1 MVFLSALLI
10 GFTLLGNEP
19 LSNARFES
27 TELILPSIGGVEYR
41 AERFSGVDLGNDSF
55 SWTGKIKSAR
65 GGFVSLAVVNGES
78 AVTVSF
84 ADGITYSFRGKL
96 KNLVLKPLVSSH
108 QVCGGCV
115 AVADGKLPADPRMGA
130 QPMLSWQN
138 GDANLIDL
146 LVVYPASVRSD
157 AGGTSAI
164 QAEIVKAV
172 ADSNLCYRNS
182 QVNVQLRLVHMEE
195 VSYTP
200 TGMLE
205 TDLSRLKATN
215 DGHIDN
221 VHALRDSYGADLVA
235 LLTTASNSGGL
246 ASTLMH
252 PSLDFESS
260 GFSVNVWTQIS
271 APSYTLAHEIGHNM
285 GCLHNV
291 EDSSGVTALYDFGA
305 FCYGKRWMN
314 SGQGVKTVMSYDTSP
329 SSTYPT
335 TIPYFSNP
343 LVDYQGTLT
352 GNAGSADNAQVLSS
366 TAPYVSNF
374 RTSVVQGILPEV
386 FNLEVVEGNYSN
398 LSVRLSAKPA
408 HAVEVSLSSSGDSD
422 LMLMSGTTLNFDSTN
437 WNLPHTVQLYAKPDS
452 DLTSDMG
459 TLILSSNGM
468 PSISVTL
475 SEVDNSSNMI
485 SGVLLSGVVVNEL
498 GVGLGGVS
506 LTLSNGGGQV
516 ITDAEGSF
524 LLELSTNWSG
534 AVTPL
539 RDGFS
544 FSPSTLNLGPIS
556 ADSLGHSMVAS
567 RSDILYVHGTAA
579 GAGDGTS
586 WANAYTDLGDALRAT
601 TLFTEVWVATG
612 TYKAGMVRSSTFLI
626 PPNIAVYGGFSGNEV
641 SRVNRDVLANVT
653 ILSGDLGILNNN
665 TDNAFHVVVP
675 SQGSVLDGFTITGG
689 NASENFSDDRG
700 KGAGLWAD
708 SASITVSNCK
718 FISNNAYQGGAA
730 IYLKDVNGTFSNCEI
745 ISNTTNSTGS
755 GAGLYLEDSNV
766 SFSSSIF
773 SDNQAHFH
781 AGAIRSENSEINLL
795 NCSLSA
801 NRSLTSNGG
810 GAMYLN
816 GGIFSIKSTSFT
828 NNQAT
833 FQGGAILISG
843 ASGSIED
850 SNFTGNQNTNSNGG
864 GALLIE
870 NSSPSILRCRFIENS
885 TSANNNGGAIKLDTS
900 SPIISDSYFVRNQ
913 SLVNSAGAVFID
925 STSNPIFSNNE
936 FHHNSAAQSA
946 GAVFIQT
953 GSNPIFS
960 DNQFH
965 SNTSSFSGGAFY
977 IDSSSNPIFSDNQ
990 FHSNISS
997 QSGGAIFID
1006 STSNPS
1012 FSKNEFRL
1020 NSAAQFGGA
1029 IFVDGSNLNLNG
1041 DLFLGNYANYGGG
1054 IAAQGTMSVSL
1065 SNVRALGN
1073 EANSSSSSS
1082 AGFIYLNSDV
1092 TSSTFVN
1099 SVFSGNKSLG
1109 RYGVYRPNGPSRFVN
1124 CSIVGNQAGS
1134 NGGVTLMFTGDSIEL
1149 DNCIVWNNT
1158 AGTGN
1163 DIGVNQG
1170 TATANY
1176 SLFNPSESIGIISG
1190 SNHQS
1195 NDPLFTDA
1203 NGPDNIA
1210 GTLDDD
1216 LTLQAGSP
1224 AIDQGSSSLANFSTS
1239 DVLSRNRVGSPDM
1252 GAYEF
1257 ASNSVPAFTSGNTF
1271 SLSENLTVVADLNAS
1286 DLDGDAIVFSISGGV
1301 DQDQFSIEASTGLL
1315 SFVTAPDFETP
1326 IDNGG
1331 DNSYT
1336 VEVSV
1341 SDGSSTSTLL
1351 LTISVVDVSEQAPV
1365 QNFTLNLS
1373 ASSGGSVSG
1382 AGSYVSGGN
1391 ATLLATPESGYL
1403 FSSWSGDL
1411 NSTTNPLTL
1420 SIDSN
1425 LTLFAN
1431 FVLANINST
1440 EPDFYGP
1447 RTFAQILESNFTK
1460 AWKDG
1465 IPTRL
1470 STIENRS
1477 HVILMDSSMQYCL
1490 STSEGNMTGLQAITV
1505 SSLTDSGSTY
1515 GQVLRSMFQVQDL
1528 NIETQ
1533 ATNSLANQYT
1543 IRPELMIYS
1552 AVDANAS
1559 TGVSTATS
1567 TLLRDIKSFTFQDQS
1582 TISYL
1587 AFSFNAST
1595 DSNATKVQAIQRY
1608 QFDSVSESFLPDSS
1622 WSASQWLKIGVSGV
1636 ELVSTEGDG
1645 TDFYFVEAS
1654 GLIDFS
1660 NTQGDSFN
1668 PASIQWQT
1676 NNFASWPTNP
1686 GTGQLDVVGL
1696 VDNPLMPGG
1705 RDYNEID
1712 ENYRLQFG
1720 TGESAKE
1727 VASAYLDQIEA
1738 ALLNN
1743 GESLRYDKALYLN
1756 VRDNML
1762 SHTIAAVDEYNAIL
1776 GTPTVPFVYF
1786 TNAQDSNGT
1795 YHPFMV
1801 VGAINGTGGPN
1812 FLIDVARPPG
1822 DGSSPQY
1829 SQQTIT
1835 RNAFLSTVLARI
1847 PLKDYGLIS
1856 SLSENDLSSYNSLI
1870 EDSGTGGARNVYNYA
1885 STSVNGIAVDGVK
1898 IYPAMNNTLVFAP
1911 TNAEITST
1919 GVHVGRGMGLHYHA
1933 DGHSFNGNGINL
1945 YNIED
1950 YEGHAHPPIIG
1961 FALDG
1966 LALYGKYEDAHSGMH
1981 GYGDALDE
1989 YGSHSHDGYGHHY
2002 HAFSEQVTNEWQGN
2016 DYTFTEHFLLAG
2028 AYRGSINA
2036 IPDFQNIGTNQ
2047 LKDSTLGKYV
2057 GALGTYVNTNFP
2069 VDSNESNSTFYSLT
2083 LTASVGGSVSGGGN
2097 FAADSNATLLAT
2109 PNPGYLF
2116 INWSGDLN
2124 STDNPLYLTV
2134 DSNLSLLANFTLDSN
2149 ESLPFD
2155 FNASTLEV
2163 AENSPIDSVVG
2174 HMHRTSGEENAS
2186 VTYTLEYNGSLDAP
2200 PFRIE
2205 SNGTI
2210 LTTGILDFET
2220 QSQYTVEIVGIT
2232 ENNQTATHFFSV
2244 YVLDINES
2252 GGGNVDSNESGY
2264 GVARN
2269 LLWIPAIQ
2277 NCLVV
2282 EEAVGMSIQMRADTK
2297 WAPNSL

>member
-1 MVFLSALLI
+1 MTASRQTLVFLSALLI

-27 TELILPSIGGVEYR
+27 TELILPAIGGVEYR

-96 KNLVLKPLVSSH
+96 KNLVLTRLVSSH

-115 AVADGKLPADPRMGA
+115 AVADGELPIDPRMGA

-146 LVVYPASVRSD
+146 LVVYPGVVRSD

-164 QAEIVKAV
+164 QAEIIKSV
-172 ADSNLCYRNS
+172 ADTNLCYQNS
-182 QVNVQLRLVHMEE
+182 QINVQLRLVHMEE
-195 VSYTP
+195 VNYTP
-200 TGMLE
+200 TGLLG
-205 TDLSRLKATN
+205 TDLDRLKGKS
-215 DGHIDN
+215 DGFMDN
-221 VHALRDSYGADLVA
+221 VHGVRDTYGADLVA
-235 LLTTASNSGGL
+235 LLSTTSDNGGL
-246 ASTLMH
+246 ASTLSH
-252 PSLDFESS
+252 PSLNFESS
-260 GFSVNVWTQIS
+260 GFSVNVWTQLS

-314 SGQGVKTVMSYDTSP
+314 SGQGVKTVMSYDTKP

-422 LMLMSGTTLNFDSTN
+422 LMLMSGATLNFDSTN
-437 WNLPHTVQLYAKPDS
+437 WNLPHTVQLYAKPDT
-452 DLTSDMG
+452 DLTSDTG
-459 TLILSSNGM
+459 TLILSSTGM
-468 PSISVTL
+468 PSISVAL
-475 SEVDNSSNMI
+475 SEVDNSSNLI

-544 FSPSTLNLGPIS
+544 FSPSTLNLGPLS

-567 RSDILYVHGTAA
+567 RSDILYVHGTAT

-601 TLFTEVWVATG
+601 TLFAEVWVATG

-641 SRVNRDVLANVT
+641 SRNSRDVLANVT

-675 SQGSVLDGFTITGG
+675 SQGAVLDGFTITGG
-689 NASENFSDDRG
+689 TASENFSDDRG

-718 FISNNAYQGGAA
+718 FISNNAYQGGSA

-766 SFSSSIF
+766 SFTSSIF
-773 SDNQAHFH
+773 SDNQAHYY

-816 GGIFSIKSTSFT
+816 GGSFSIKSTSFT

-965 SNTSSFSGGAFY
+965 SN
-977 IDSSSNPIFSDNQ
+977 
-990 FHSNISS
+990 ISS

-1006 STSNPS
+1006 STSNPI
-1012 FSKNEFRL
+1012 FSKNEFHL
-1020 NSAAQFGGA
+1020 NSAAQSGGA
-1029 IFVDGSNLNLNG
+1029 IFVNGSDLNLNG
-1041 DLFLGNYANYGGG
+1041 GLFLRNYANLGGG
-1054 IAAQGTMSVSL
+1054 IATQGTMAVSL

-1082 AGFIYLNSDV
+1082 AGFIYLNSGV
-1092 TSSTFVN
+1092 TNSIFVN

-1109 RYGVYRPNGPSRFVN
+1109 RYGVYRPTGSSRFVN
-1124 CSIVGNQAGS
+1124 CSIVGNEAGTD
-1134 NGGVTLMFTGDSIEL
+1134 GGVTLMFTGDSIEL
-1149 DNCIVWNNT
+1149 DNSIVWSNT
-1158 AGTGN
+1158 AGNGN
-1163 DIGVNQG
+1163 DIWVNAG

-1176 SLFNPSESIGIISG
+1176 SLFNPSESMGTISG
-1190 SNHQS
+1190 SNNLS
-1195 NDPLFTDA
+1195 SDPLFTDA
-1203 NGPDNIA
+1203 NGADNIA

-1301 DQDQFSIEASTGLL
+1301 DQNQFLIEASTGLL

-1326 IDNGG
+1326 TDSGG

-1351 LTISVVDVSEQAPV
+1351 LTISVVDVSEQGPV

-1431 FVLANINST
+1431 FVLSNINSN

-1515 GQVLRSMFQVQDL
+1515 GRVLRSMFQVQDL

-1595 DSNATKVQAIQRY
+1595 DSNATKVQASQRY

-1686 GTGQLDVVGL
+1686 STGQLDVVGL

-1720 TGESAKE
+1720 TGERAK
-1727 VASAYLDQIEA
+1727 
-1738 ALLNN
+1738 
-1743 GESLRYDKALYLN
+1743 
-1756 VRDNML
+1756 
-1762 SHTIAAVDEYNAIL
+1762 
-1776 GTPTVPFVYF
+1776 
-1786 TNAQDSNGT
+1786 
-1795 YHPFMV
+1795 
-1801 VGAINGTGGPN
+1801 
-1812 FLIDVARPPG
+1812 
-1822 DGSSPQY
+1822 
-1829 SQQTIT
+1829 
-1835 RNAFLSTVLARI
+1835 
-1847 PLKDYGLIS
+1847 
-1856 SLSENDLSSYNSLI
+1856 
-1870 EDSGTGGARNVYNYA
+1870 
-1885 STSVNGIAVDGVK
+1885 
-1898 IYPAMNNTLVFAP
+1898 
-1911 TNAEITST
+1911 
-1919 GVHVGRGMGLHYHA
+1919 
-1933 DGHSFNGNGINL
+1933 
-1945 YNIED
+1945 
-1950 YEGHAHPPIIG
+1950 
-1961 FALDG
+1961 
-1966 LALYGKYEDAHSGMH
+1966 
-1981 GYGDALDE
+1981 
-1989 YGSHSHDGYGHHY
+1989 
-2002 HAFSEQVTNEWQGN
+2002 
-2016 DYTFTEHFLLAG
+2016 
-2028 AYRGSINA
+2028 
-2036 IPDFQNIGTNQ
+2036 
-2047 LKDSTLGKYV
+2047 
-2057 GALGTYVNTNFP
+2057 
-2069 VDSNESNSTFYSLT
+2069 
-2083 LTASVGGSVSGGGN
+2083 
-2097 FAADSNATLLAT
+2097 
-2109 PNPGYLF
+2109 
-2116 INWSGDLN
+2116 
-2124 STDNPLYLTV
+2124 
-2134 DSNLSLLANFTLDSN
+2134 
-2149 ESLPFD
+2149 
-2155 FNASTLEV
+2155 
-2163 AENSPIDSVVG
+2163 
-2174 HMHRTSGEENAS
+2174 
-2186 VTYTLEYNGSLDAP
+2186 
-2200 PFRIE
+2200 
-2205 SNGTI
+2205 
-2210 LTTGILDFET
+2210 
-2220 QSQYTVEIVGIT
+2220 
-2232 ENNQTATHFFSV
+2232 
-2244 YVLDINES
+2244 
-2252 GGGNVDSNESGY
+2252 
-2264 GVARN
+2264 
-2269 LLWIPAIQ
+2269 
-2277 NCLVV
+2277 
-2282 EEAVGMSIQMRADTK
+2282 
-2297 WAPNSL
+2297 